1 MSRILTFNCH
11 EAYVHLLGRLALD
24 MDIVDGL
31 PGRVASRW
39 DERMRPVPPCAR
51 LIGLDQGLADA
62 RYDVAIAH
70 NLSDLMLLRDLDVPK
85 ILVLHVNLRARMLEE
100 RGAPPMP
107 AMQAQLQAY
116 LSAISA
122 VAVAVSAS
130 KAESWGQ
137 ACPVIRPCADP
148 EEYCDFKG
156 EEAVALRVAN
166 QIMQRPMRFAWET
179 HCRIVQG
186 HAIDVVGHNPEL
198 DGSRPAA
205 SWSELKAYYRSHR
218 VYVHT
223 AGVGLDDGYNL
234 GLVEAMMT
242 GMPVVSSSGS
252 DSPVVD
258 GESGY
263 VSDDVAYLNGRLG
276 ALLADRPRAYE
287 LGCVARDSALELF
300 NVNRFVSDWYAALD
314 LARKTWRRGRAL
326 GPS

>member
-1 MSRILTFNCH
+1 MSRVLTFNCH
-11 EAYVHLLGRLALD
+11 EAYVHLLGRLGLE

-31 PGRVASRW
+31 PGRVAARW
-39 DERMRPVPPCAR
+39 DERMRPVPAGAR
-51 LIGLDQGLADA
+51 LIRLDQVPAGA

-85 ILVLHVNLRARMLEE
+85 VLVLHVNLRARMLEE
-100 RGAPPMP
+100 RGAPPMA
-107 AMQAQLQAY
+107 AMQAQLQSY

-148 EEYCDFKG
+148 DEYRDFQG
-156 EEAVALRVAN
+156 EEPVALRVAN
-166 QIMQRPMRFAWET
+166 QIMQRPVRFDWEA

-198 DGSRPAA
+198 NGSRPAE
-205 SWSELKAYYRSHR
+205 SWSELKAFYRSHR
-218 VYVHT
+218 AYVHT

-234 GLVEAMMT
+234 GVVEAMMT

-263 VSDDVAYLNGRLG
+263 VSDDVDYLNGQLG
-276 ALLADRPRAYE
+276 ALLADRARAYE
-287 LGCVARDSALELF
+287 LGSAARARALALF
-300 NVNRFVSDWYAALD
+300 GVGRFVSDWHAALD
-314 LARKTWRRGRAL
+314 LARKTWRQGRGLA
-326 GPS
+326 